1 MEGTMSEIR
10 MFAGNF
16 SPRNWAY
23 CNGQLLAIS
32 TNTALFSL
40 LGTTYG
46 GNGTQTFALPDFRG
60 RHPLSSGQGAG
71 LSAYQLGQYGGSELR
86 VLSLNN
92 LPNHTHISQGSPS
105 ITVQQGCNTGEG
117 VDTAPEGLFP
127 ATPSGGAAM
136 YGSNG
141 DEVMKTYD
149 LHPVSSLVAGVSGSS
164 QPIYLGSPYLGINYI
179 ICLYGIYPSRN

>member
-1 MEGTMSEIR
+1 MSEIR

-46 GNGTQTFALPDFRG
+46 GNGIQTFALPDFRG
-60 RHPLSSGQGAG
+60 RSPLSSGQGGG
-71 LSAYQLGQYGGSELR
+71 LPMYQLGQFGGSQSVSLT
-86 VLSLNN
+86 LNN
-92 LPNHTHISQGSPS
+92 LPNHTHVSQGSPS
-105 ITVQQGCNTGEG
+105 ITVKQPCDTAEG
-117 VDTAPEGLFP
+117 IDTAPEGLYP

-136 YGSNG
+136 YGSTG
-141 DEVMKTYD
+141 DDVMKTYD
-149 LHPVSSLVAGVSGSS
+149 LQPVSNLVAGISGSS
-164 QPIYLGSPYLGINYI
+164 MPIHLGSPYLGINYI
-179 ICLYGIYPSRN
+179 ICMYGIYPSRN